1 MDVLNA
7 LASASANSGSDAGAT
22 PGAARSQSD
31 LGQGDFLKLMIQQMQ
46 NQDPLAPME
55 SGDFLGQIAQ
65 FGTVS
70 GIQALQGSFA
80 DLASSLTANQALRG
94 SELLD
99 RSVLLETDS
108 ARLPRDGV
116 IGGVLE
122 LPATANEV
130 VIEITSPTGER
141 VRRLDLG
148 RLPAGSSSFTFDG
161 IGDSGRALPAGDY
174 GITATAR
181 IGGTTEQVPLLVRAR
196 VLGIE
201 MQPGSGALR
210 LDVGAAAP
218 VELSA
223 VRRID

>member
-7 LASASANSGSDAGAT
+7 LSSASGAPTADAAPT
-22 PGAARSQSD
+22 APRSQSD

-80 DLASSLTANQALRG
+80 ELASAMTANQALRG

-99 RSVLLETDS
+99 RDVLIEADR
-108 ARLPRDGV
+108 ARLPE
-116 IGGVLE
+116 GGTLGGLLE

-130 VIEITSPTGER
+130 VVEITGANGER
-141 VRRLDLG
+141 VRRLELG
-148 RLPAGSSSFTFDG
+148 RLPGGSNSFSFDG
-161 IGDSGRALPAGDY
+161 IGDSGRALPGGDY

-181 IGGTTEQVPLLVRAR
+181 IDGTTEQVPVLVRAR

-201 MQPGSGALR
+201 MQPGTGALR
-210 LDVGAAAP
+210 LDVGAERSIDLA
-218 VELSA
+218 A